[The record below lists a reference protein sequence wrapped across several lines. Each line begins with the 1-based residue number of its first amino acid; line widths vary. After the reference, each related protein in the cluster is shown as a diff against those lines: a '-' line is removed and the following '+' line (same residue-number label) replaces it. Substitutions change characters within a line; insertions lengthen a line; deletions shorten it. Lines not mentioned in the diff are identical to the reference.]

1 MTEFEKM
8 KNGEW
13 FELFDEAFSKRKQ
26 EYKKLRSEFAEI
38 PLLNE
43 DEQQN
48 KIKEMLGSYGEHVY
62 IQPPFAFDYGQ
73 NIHVGS
79 RFYANYNLTVLD
91 TNDVII
97 GNNVLIGPD
106 VGIYTINHPINAK
119 ARNKGLGQ
127 AFPVHIGNDVWI
139 GGHVTI
145 VPGVNIGN
153 NVVIAAGAVVT
164 KNVPDN
170 VVVGGVPANIIKSIE
185 D

>member
-8 KNGEW
+8 KKGEW
-13 FELFDEAFSKRKQ
+13 FNLLDNTFSERKQ
-26 EYKKLRSEFAEI
+26 KYKKLRNEFDKI
-38 PLLNE
+38 PMLNE
-43 DEQQN
+43 DEQQD
-48 KIKEMLGSYGEHVY
+48 KIKEMLGNYGEHIY
-62 IQPPFAFDYGQ
+62 IQPPFTFDYGI
-73 NIHVGS
+73 NIYLGSHV
-79 RFYANYNLTVLD
+79 YVNYNLTVLD

-164 KNVPDN
+164 KDVPDN
-170 VVVGGVPANIIKSIE
+170 VVAGGVPAKVIKEIE